1 LNLIITCPR
10 HFELESKEELRKILQ
25 DEGDENPVFL
35 TTDMSGIFTVSTK
48 IEGLDI
54 VRRIKEM
61 ISEEPWSL
69 RYIRRIIP
77 IQTTSN
83 TELEEIVK
91 EAVLLSKVMKDDES
105 YRISIE
111 KRNSS
116 ISSREII
123 SKIAEK
129 ISNKVSLENY
139 DWKILIEILGKHTGI
154 SVLKNQDILSV
165 EKEKRSLSE

>member
-77 IQTTSN
+77 IQTTCN

>member
-1 LNLIITCPR
+1 MNLIVTCPR

-25 DEGDENPVFL
+25 DQGDENPVFL
-35 TTDMSGIFTVSTK
+35 ATDMSGIFTVSTN

-54 VRRIKEM
+54 IRRIKEM
-61 ISEEPWSL
+61 ISEEPWTL

-91 EAVLLSKVMKDDES
+91 EAVLLSKVMKDNES
-105 YRISIE
+105 FRISIE

-139 DWKILIEILGKHTGI
+139 DWKILIEILGRHTGI

>member
-1 LNLIITCPR
+1 LNLIVTCPR

-25 DEGDENPVFL
+25 DQGDENPVFL
-35 TTDMSGIFTVSTK
+35 ATDMSGIFTVSTN

-54 VRRIKEM
+54 IRRIKEM
-61 ISEEPWSL
+61 ISEEPWTL

-91 EAVLLSKVMKDDES
+91 EAVLLSKVMKDNES
-105 YRISIE
+105 FRISIE

-139 DWKILIEILGKHTGI
+139 DWKILIEILGRHTGI

>member
-1 LNLIITCPR
+1 MNLIITCPR

-77 IQTTSN
+77 IQTTCN

-91 EAVLLSKVMKDDES
+91 EAVLLSKVMKVDES

-165 EKEKRSLSE
+165 EKEKRSLTE

>member
-1 LNLIITCPR
+1 MNLIVTCPR
-10 HFELESKEELRKILQ
+10 HFEEESKEELRKILLK
-25 DEGDENPVFL
+25 EGDKNPVFHA
-35 TTDMSGIFTVSTK
+35 TDMSGIFTVSTK

-54 VRRIKEM
+54 VRKIKEM
-61 ISEEPWSL
+61 ILEEPWTL
-69 RYIRRIIP
+69 RYVRRIIP

-91 EAVLLSKVMKDDES
+91 EATLLSKKMKNDES

-116 ISSREII
+116 ISSKEII

-139 DWKILIEILGKHTGI
+139 DWKILIEILGGHAGI
-154 SVLKNQDILSV
+154 SILKNQDILSV

>member
-1 LNLIITCPR
+1 LNLIVTCPR

-25 DEGDENPVFL
+25 DQGDENPVFL
-35 TTDMSGIFTVSTK
+35 ATDMSGIFTVSTN

-54 VRRIKEM
+54 IRRIKEM
-61 ISEEPWSL
+61 ISEEPWTL

-91 EAVLLSKVMKDDES
+91 EAVLLSKVMKDNES
-105 YRISIE
+105 FRISIE

>member
-1 LNLIITCPR
+1 MNLIVTCPR
-10 HFELESKEELRKILQ
+10 HFEPESKEELRKILQ

-77 IQTTSN
+77 IQSTSN

-91 EAVLLSKVMKDDES
+91 EAILLSKVMKDDES

-139 DWKILIEILGKHTGI
+139 DWKILIEILGKYTGI

>member
-1 LNLIITCPR
+1 MNLIVTCPR

-25 DEGDENPVFL
+25 DQGDENPVFL
-35 TTDMSGIFTVSTK
+35 ATDMSGIFTVSTN

-54 VRRIKEM
+54 IRRIKEM
-61 ISEEPWSL
+61 ISEEPWTL

-91 EAVLLSKVMKDDES
+91 EAVLLSKVMKNNES
-105 YRISIE
+105 FRISIE

>member
-1 LNLIITCPR
+1 MNLIVTCPR

-25 DEGDENPVFL
+25 DQGDENPVFL
-35 TTDMSGIFTVSTK
+35 ATDMSGIFTVSTN

-54 VRRIKEM
+54 IRRIKEM
-61 ISEEPWSL
+61 ISEEPWTL

-91 EAVLLSKVMKDDES
+91 EAVLLSKVMKDNES
-105 YRISIE
+105 FRISIE

>member
-1 LNLIITCPR
+1 LNLIVTCPR

-25 DEGDENPVFL
+25 DQGDENPVFL
-35 TTDMSGIFTVSTK
+35 ATDMSGIFTVSTK

-54 VRRIKEM
+54 IRRIKEM

-91 EAVLLSKVMKDDES
+91 EAVLLSKVMKDNES
-105 YRISIE
+105 FRISIE

-139 DWKILIEILGKHTGI
+139 DWKILIEILGRHTGI